1 MKPNTKKP
9 APAKQDKF
17 EKLKNA
23 LHPIS
28 KKKVEVIYTAADN
41 CLFYITD
48 KQAIMP
54 VERSEIAQSA
64 EYFVTADE
72 FQKIY
77 LKSIESDMKN
87 LKGNVDA
94 QVRHIENHILNQ
106 NIEIDRDMTILQNFL
121 IESVKKMVETYK
133 AAIKK
138 RYQTNININ
147 LEDLLDLQADLGS
160 MEKNG
165 KSLMDNLTK
174 LIKDSDEFTEEN
186 KQKVQDQLT
195 EIQ

>member
-1 MKPNTKKP
+1 MNSNTKKP
-9 APAKQDKF
+9 APAKQDKL

-28 KKKVEVIYTAADN
+28 KKKVEVIYTATDN

-54 VERSEIAQSA
+54 VERSEIVQSA

-174 LIKDSDEFTEEN
+174 MIKDSDEFTEEN

>member
-1 MKPNTKKP
+1 MNSSTKKP
-9 APAKQDKF
+9 APAKQDKL

-28 KKKVEVIYTAADN
+28 KKKVEVIYTATDN

-54 VERSEIAQSA
+54 VERSEIVQSA

-138 RYQTNININ
+138 RYQTNIN

-174 LIKDSDEFTEEN
+174 MIKDSDEFTEEN

>member
-1 MKPNTKKP
+1 MKSNTKKP
-9 APAKQDKF
+9 GAPKQDKF

-48 KQAIMP
+48 KQSPTP
-54 VERSEIAQSA
+54 VDHTEIVQSA

-72 FQKIY
+72 LQKVY
-77 LKSIESDMKN
+77 LKSIESDMKH

-106 NIEIDRDMTILQNFL
+106 NIEIDKDMTILQNFL

-138 RYQTNININ
+138 RHQTNININ

-165 KSLMDNLTK
+165 KSLMDNLVK
-174 LIKDSDEFTEEN
+174 MIRDSEEFTEEN
-186 KQKVQDQLT
+186 KQYVQDQLT